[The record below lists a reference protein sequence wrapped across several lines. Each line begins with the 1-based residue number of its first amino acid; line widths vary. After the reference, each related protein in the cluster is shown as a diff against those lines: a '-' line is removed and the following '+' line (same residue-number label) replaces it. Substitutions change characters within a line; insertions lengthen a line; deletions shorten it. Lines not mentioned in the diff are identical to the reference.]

1 MTEETTTVTATD
13 LLDFIRIAVRLGNN
27 RKAHEALCDLD
38 SALTSGSP
46 LPAQW
51 PQAKELEGLR
61 AKVAKYEK
69 ALDDRRT
76 VEGWA
81 NAPDEE
87 RFYIV
92 SRHIGNGK
100 FTVTLTDMAL
110 MDPTDYEEGAIGP
123 IHEYEFEFLG
133 DTPDEA
139 FSSAA
144 EWVRHQ

>member
-1 MTEETTTVTATD
+1 MIDTAREDELLRIILEQDDQHKLDLTELAT
-13 LLDFIRIAVRLGNN
+13 L
-27 RKAHEALCDLD
+27 RKAI
-38 SALTSGSP
+38 
-46 LPAQW
+46 
-51 PQAKELEGLR
+51 
-61 AKVAKYEK
+61 
-69 ALDDRRT
+69 DDRRT

-144 EWVRHQ
+144 EWVRGQG